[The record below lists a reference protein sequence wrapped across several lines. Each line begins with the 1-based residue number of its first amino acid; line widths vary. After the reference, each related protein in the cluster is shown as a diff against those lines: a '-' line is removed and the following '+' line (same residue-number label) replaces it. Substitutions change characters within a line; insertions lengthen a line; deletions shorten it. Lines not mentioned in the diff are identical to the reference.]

1 MKAFIFAAGLG
12 TRLRPL
18 TLDRP
23 KALVEVAGK
32 TMLERTFT
40 TLKEAGFSDF
50 VVNVHHFADQIVNFL
65 AANDNFGCN
74 VDISDERELLLDT
87 GGAIKAA
94 RSLLGD
100 EPFLVHNVDIVSNLD
115 IRSFVSGGLD
125 GALARL
131 VVSDR
136 PSSRKLLFDA
146 EDSLVGWI
154 NLKTSE
160 VKGPAASEPELVSR
174 ELAFSGIHLISPE
187 VFSLMESWP
196 ERFSII
202 DFYLAQCFNGDI
214 RAAVPEGFRL
224 QDMGT
229 PEAVASF
236 KDYSTLSSHSAKRSA
251 ERS

>member
-32 TMLERTFT
+32 TMLERTFA

-50 VVNVHHFADQIVNFL
+50 VVNVHHFADQIVDYL
-65 AANDNFGCN
+65 AVNDNFSCN
-74 VDISDERELLLDT
+74 VAISDERELLLDT

-94 RSLLGD
+94 RGLLGD
-100 EPFLVHNVDIVSNLD
+100 EPFLVHNVDIISNLD
-115 IRSFVSGGLD
+115 IRSFVSEGLD

-146 EDSLVGWI
+146 EGCLCGWHNI
-154 NLKTSE
+154 KTGE
-160 VKGPAASEPELVSR
+160 TKGPAISEPELVCS
-174 ELAFSGIHLISPE
+174 EMAFSGIHLISPE
-187 VFSLMESWP
+187 VFGLMESWP

-202 DFYLAQCFNGDI
+202 DFYLAQCYAGVI
-214 RAAVPEGFRL
+214 RAAAPGGFRMKDL
-224 QDMGT
+224 GT

-236 KDYSTLSSHSAKRSA
+236 TSIA
-251 ERS
+251 

>member
-50 VVNVHHFADQIVNFL
+50 VVNVHHFADQIVDYL

-74 VDISDERELLLDT
+74 VAISDEREMLLDT
-87 GGAIKAA
+87 GGAVKAA
-94 RSLLGD
+94 RELLGD
-100 EPFLVHNVDIVSNLD
+100 EPFLVHNVDIISNLD
-115 IRSFVSGGLD
+115 IRSFVEEGLE
-125 GALARL
+125 GALSKV

-136 PSSRKLLFDA
+136 QSSRKLLFDA
-146 EDSLVGWI
+146 DDCLCGWLNI
-154 NLKTSE
+154 NTGE
-160 VKGPAASEPELVSR
+160 VKGPAASKPELVAR
-174 ELAFSGIHLISPE
+174 ELAFAGIHLLSPE

-196 ERFSII
+196 AKFSII
-202 DFYLAQCFNGDI
+202 DFYLAQCGSHCI
-214 RAAVPEGFRL
+214 RASVSEGFVL
-224 QDMGT
+224 KDMGT

-236 KDYSTLSSHSAKRSA
+236 KDL
-251 ERS
+251 

>member
-50 VVNVHHFADQIVNFL
+50 VVNVHHFADQIVDFL

-74 VDISDERELLLDT
+74 VAISDERELLLDT

-136 PSSRKLLFDA
+136 PSSRKLLFDE

-187 VFSLMESWP
+187 VFSLMERWP

-202 DFYLAQCFNGDI
+202 DFYLSICDRYPIYGYEQPDL
-214 RAAVPEGFRL
+214 RL
-224 QDMGT
+224 MDVGKID
-229 PEAVASF
+229 S
-236 KDYSTLSSHSAKRSA
+236 LSEA
-251 ERS
+251 ERFVTSI

>member
-32 TMLERTFT
+32 TMLERTIT
-40 TLKEAGFSDF
+40 TLKDAGFIDF
-50 VVNVHHFADQIVNFL
+50 VINVHHFADQIVDYL
-65 AANDNFGCN
+65 AANGNFGCN
-74 VDISDERELLLDT
+74 VAISDERTLLLDT
-87 GGAIKAA
+87 GGAIAAA
-94 RSLLGD
+94 RDLLGD

-115 IRSFVSGGLD
+115 IRSFVEGGLD

-136 PSSRKLLFDA
+136 NSSRKLLFDN
-146 EDSLVGWI
+146 DNCLVGWI
-154 NLKTSE
+154 NLKTGE

-174 ELAFSGIHLISPE
+174 ELAFSGIHLVSPE
-187 VFSLMESWP
+187 VFDLMERWP
-196 ERFSII
+196 AKFSII
-202 DFYLAQCFNGDI
+202 DFYLAQCFSRDI
-214 RAAVPEGFRL
+214 RAAVPEGFKL

-236 KDYSTLSSHSAKRSA
+236 KGIL
-251 ERS
+251 

>member
-40 TLKEAGFSDF
+40 TLKEAGFSEF
-50 VVNVHHFADQIVNFL
+50 VVNVHHFADQIVDYL

-94 RSLLGD
+94 RRLLGD

-115 IRSFVSGGLD
+115 IRSFVSEGLD

-136 PSSRKLLFDA
+136 TSSRKLLFDE
-146 EDSLVGWI
+146 EDRLVGWI

-160 VKGPAASEPELVSR
+160 VKGPAVSEPELVSR

-187 VFSLMESWP
+187 VFSLMENWP

-202 DFYLAQCFNGDI
+202 DFYLAQCFSGDI

-236 KDYSTLSSHSAKRSA
+236 KDIL
-251 ERS
+251 